1 MWILY
6 QLAVA
11 ALTLA
16 ASPLLLVARGRHYR
30 QSVRRRLG
38 LYRDRDGAPPARP
51 GALWIH
57 AVSVGEVGVAAA
69 WARTLPQ
76 TLPLVVTTIT
86 PTGQARARAAF
97 PSASVTYLPFDL
109 GFAVGRFFR
118 RFQPAALVLTEGD
131 LWPLVLRQCRRRR
144 LPVVVINGRVSDRS
158 FRRMRRLTRWL
169 GPLFAPVDRFA
180 VQSDADRDRL
190 VALGVRPERI
200 TVTGNLKF
208 ETTEPAADA
217 ELERGLEALAAGRPI
232 LVAGSTM
239 RGEEEAV
246 LRAFQEA
253 GGGEAG
259 LLVLAPRHPERW
271 EAVDELLERSGIPR
285 VRRSRLRPG
294 EGGDNGERPAVMLLD
309 SMGELAS
316 LYRLA
321 RGAFIGGTLVPT
333 GGHNP
338 VEAARHGVPVAVG
351 PSMENF
357 REIAGLFDGAKAWR
371 RVEGSGE
378 LAAAWKSWIADGTA
392 ARALGERGA
401 ELAARHRGALERTLA
416 ATAPAVAAAEH
427 AAGADRGA

>member
-38 LYRDRDGAPPARP
+38 LYGDHDDATTAHP

-69 WARTLPQ
+69 WARTLPES
-76 TLPLVVTTIT
+76 LPLVVTTIT
-86 PTGQARARAAF
+86 PTGQERARAAF
-97 PSASVTYLPFDL
+97 PSAAVTYLPFDL

-118 RFQPAALVLTEGD
+118 RFRPAALVLAEGD

-158 FRRMRRLTRWL
+158 FRRMRRLIRWL

-190 VALGVRPERI
+190 VALGVRPDRV

-208 ETTEPAADA
+208 ETADPVA
-217 ELERGLEALAAGRPI
+217 DKELERTLGALAAGRPI
-232 LVAGSTM
+232 LIAGSTM

-246 LRAFQEA
+246 LRAFRET
-253 GGGEAG
+253 GGGETS

-271 EAVDELLERSGIPR
+271 EAVDELVERSGLAR
-285 VRRSRLRPG
+285 VRRSRLRA
-294 EGGDNGERPAVMLLD
+294 GGAHGNGERPAVLLLD
-309 SMGELAS
+309 SMGELAA

-357 REIAGLFDGAKAWR
+357 REIAGLFDRAEAWR
-371 RVEGSGE
+371 RVGGSDE
-378 LAAAWKSWIADGTA
+378 LAAAWRSWIADGTA
-392 ARALGERGA
+392 ARALGRRGA
-401 ELAARHRGALERTLA
+401 ELTARHRGALERTLA
-416 ATAPAVAAAEH
+416 ATAPAVAAAEQ
-427 AAGADRGA
+427 AATADREA